1 MIVYCKSI
9 AIKIMNIFKNLLILT
24 ILIVIFILRFYI
36 LKFLI
41 KENDYY
47 YKL

>member
-1 MIVYCKSI
+1 MIVYCKST
-9 AIKIMNIFKNLLILT
+9 AIKIMNISKNLLIL
-24 ILIVIFILRFYI
+24 ILIVVLILRFYI